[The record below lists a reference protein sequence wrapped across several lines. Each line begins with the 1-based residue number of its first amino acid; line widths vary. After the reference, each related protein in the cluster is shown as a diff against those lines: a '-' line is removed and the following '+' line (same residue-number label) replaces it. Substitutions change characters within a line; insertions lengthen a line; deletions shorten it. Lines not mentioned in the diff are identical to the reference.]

1 MTFFCNINKRKTTV
15 KTNEKKKKARNWT
28 KEEIELFARVIADPC
43 PNHINTLEKKVLKKE
58 ANAEVFESILA
69 DFQRELEDENFI
81 YENERKNF
89 LDKNGASL
97 PYEPLELSV
106 AALQFKYKKL
116 KAKWRSI
123 TCDARGGSGLK
134 GTAEK
139 GWYTISNPVLSEN
152 RASLDTV
159 ASGPLD
165 LSQLH
170 NAEEERN
177 VESSSSSL
185 SDDHSEEENDEG
197 ERRAKRKAKLGNSSN
212 STI

>member
-1 MTFFCNINKRKTTV
+1 MNKRKATV
-15 KTNEKKKKARNWT
+15 QTNEKKKKARNWT

-43 PNHINTLEKKVLKKE
+43 TDYINTLEKKALKKE
-58 ANAEVFESILA
+58 ANTEVESILA
-69 DFQRELEDENFI
+69 DFQRELDDENFI

-97 PYEPLELSV
+97 PCEPLELSV
-106 AALQFKYKKL
+106 AALQFKYKRL
-116 KAKWRSI
+116 KAKWTSI
-123 TCDARGGSGLK
+123 TCDARGGSVLK
-134 GTAEK
+134 GTADEE
-139 GWYTISNPVLSEN
+139 WYTILNPVLSEN
-152 RASLDTV
+152 RVSLDTV

-177 VESSSSSL
+177 AESSSSSL
-185 SDDHSEEENDEG
+185 SDDHSEEEKDEG
-197 ERRAKRKAKLGNSSN
+197 ERQAKRKGKLGNSSN

>member
-1 MTFFCNINKRKTTV
+1 MNKQKATV
-15 KTNEKKKKARNWT
+15 QTNERKKKARNWT

-43 PNHINTLEKKVLKKE
+43 ADYINTLEKKALKKE
-58 ANAEVFESILA
+58 ANADVFESILA

-89 LDKNGASL
+89 LDKNEASL

-116 KAKWRSI
+116 KAKWTSI

-134 GTAEK
+134 EVAEG
-139 GWYTISNPVLSEN
+139 GWYTILNPVLSEN

-165 LSQLH
+165 LPHRH

-177 VESSSSSL
+177 AESSSSSL
-185 SDDHSEEENDEG
+185 PDSHSEEEKDEG
-197 ERRAKRKAKLGNSSN
+197 ECQAKRKGKLGSSSN